1 MLDLRTTARVHAGL
15 IALGLWAGFGSAAQ
29 AAAAEPAVEGA
40 AVIAAAQTPSAAGEF
55 RSLFA
60 AWKSLDGPAHTQV
73 ALPSRRPVDDFRYTS
88 SFGVRSDPFRGEA
101 ALHTGVDL
109 AAHTGTPVHA
119 TGDALVSRA
128 EVAGGYGNMI
138 QLEHGAGVQT
148 RYGHLSRI
156 LVHAGQRVHA
166 GDVIGLVGSTGRS
179 TGAHLHYEV
188 RVADHAINPLPFM
201 ALGDEQLALQ
211 QTVGSPT
218 HASTAMG
225 GPEHGAD

>member
-1 MLDLRTTARVHAGL
+1 MGF
-15 IALGLWAGFGSAAQ
+15 ALGVWAACSVPAQAAPAQPAAEGAEVMAAAQ
-29 AAAAEPAVEGA
+29 ATSG
-40 AVIAAAQTPSAAGEF
+40 SGEF
-55 RSLFA
+55 RSLFL
-60 AWKSLDGPAHTQV
+60 AWKSLDGPAHPHV
-73 ALPSRRPVDDFRYTS
+73 ALPSRRPVDGFRYTS

-109 AAHTGTPVHA
+109 AAPTGTQVHA
-119 TGDALVSRA
+119 TADAVVSRA
-128 EVAGGYGNMI
+128 QLAGGYGNMI

-156 LVHAGQRVHA
+156 LVHQGQRVHA

-211 QTVGSPT
+211 QTVGSSSQVT
-218 HASTAMG
+218 TGMG
-225 GPEHGAD
+225 GPEVAAD